1 MKPDCILEVQNL
13 TKNFGGL
20 RAVDDLSFDI
30 CHQEILGLIGPNG
43 SGKTT
48 TINILAGTHKPSA
61 GQILFRDTPIQG
73 FPPWKIAMMGI
84 ARTFQ
89 QTQSFVS
96 ATTLESVVYG
106 CHVRE
111 RSGIIASQLLRR
123 KVNREL
129 KASQAKAMGILE
141 TLGLTEYTTRPAASL
156 PPGAQRI
163 LAIAMCLAGNPKL
176 LLLDEPVCGLS
187 AEESNKVV
195 GVIRKLRDQGLTVLV
210 IDHDMRVMMN
220 ICDRLVVIDRGSKI
234 AEGVPKEIQA
244 NEQVLRPT
252 WVVAGALR
260 RTTRTVLKI
269 ESL

>member
-1 MKPDCILEVQNL
+1 MNSENILDVKNI
-13 TKNFGGL
+13 TKDFGGL
-20 RAVDDLSFDI
+20 RAVNDLSFVI
-30 CHQEILGLIGPNG
+30 RSQEIIGLIGPNG

-48 TINILAGTHKPSA
+48 TINVLSGVYKPSA
-61 GQILFRDTPIQG
+61 GEILFNGTPIHKL
-73 FPPWKIAMMGI
+73 PPWKIATMGI

-89 QTQSFVS
+89 QTQSFIS

-106 CHVRE
+106 CHVHE
-111 RSGIIASQLLRR
+111 RSGIIDSQFLRV

-141 TLGLTEYTTRPAASL
+141 TLGLAEYAPRPAASL

-176 LLLDEPVCGLS
+176 LFLDEPVCGLS

-195 GVIRKLRDQGLTVLV
+195 AVIRKLRDQGLTVLA

-220 ICDRLVVIDRGSKI
+220 ICDRLVVIDHGTKI
-234 AEGVPKEIQA
+234 AEGVPKEIQS
-244 NEQVLRPT
+244 NEQV
-252 WVVAGALR
+252 
-260 RTTRTVLKI
+260 I
-269 ESL
+269 EAYL